1 MDLYGYFRSSA
12 AYRVRIALNLKQVDY
27 RQIPVNLVQGE
38 HRADSFKAVNA
49 QGLVPA
55 LALNDGII
63 LTQSTAILEW
73 LEERFPMPSLYPA
86 DPIARAQTRALCNI
100 VACDIHPI
108 NNLRVLQ
115 YLQQTLKID
124 DVQKMDW
131 YRHWVAEG
139 FTAIEPLLSNGP
151 YAMGDNIS
159 MADVYILPQVF
170 NALRFDQDMT
180 PFPKIMA
187 CYNACHLLEAF
198 VEAAPANQPDAR

>member
-55 LALNDGII
+55 LALNDGTI

-73 LEERFPMPSLYPA
+73 LEERFPMPALYPA

-115 YLQQTLKID
+115 YLQHTFHID

-131 YRHWVAEG
+131 YRHWVHEG

-151 YAMGDNIS
+151 YAMGDRVS
-159 MADVYILPQVF
+159 MADVYLVPQVF